1 MIRLLDP
8 TIPNYAKDTPI
19 EWVAAQVLYRYLIK
33 GQGVREI
40 EYELFGHEDLHGFF
54 SKCLLNFYNIDTS
67 RESKNR
73 GTFSG
78 LSLQEVISIL
88 LSSGSPCYI
97 AIARTLKLLVP

>member
-1 MIRLLDP
+1 MIKLLDP

-33 GQGVREI
+33 GQGVKEI
-40 EYELFGHEDLHGFF
+40 EYELFGHRDLYGYF
-54 SKCLLNFYNIDTS
+54 SKCLLNFYNVDTS

-78 LSLQEVISIL
+78 LSLHEVISIL